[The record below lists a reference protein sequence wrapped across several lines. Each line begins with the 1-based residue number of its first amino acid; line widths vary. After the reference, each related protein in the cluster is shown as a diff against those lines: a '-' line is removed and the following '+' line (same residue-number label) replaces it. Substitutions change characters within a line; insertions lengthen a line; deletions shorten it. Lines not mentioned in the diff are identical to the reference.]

1 MPTLCDFSDQPA
13 INHPTPL
20 PQLTIST
27 LTMAPSASESEDS
40 PTAQEKASTPPPT
53 TTNNHTAPASVRR
66 ESARRRMPI
75 DRLGFL
81 TTQNTA
87 RCVPVESLE
96 NIFDNPVGSDV
107 EEREESDLE
116 EPVEANQVAKTKVN
130 PPARTKGQLAVKQAS
145 KKSGKEVIIDV
156 TQDSDEENAPV
167 AARKPKELLLDKDG
181 FDHPRVYFFPIG
193 QGPKQDA
200 SAQAFACRWCPKE
213 YLARNQSNFN
223 PRIHREWCCYL
234 CWSQPT
240 RTAAQLAKEADKPQ
254 LAANSI
260 VAFTKQGLFG
270 NSTLNKL
277 IVVWLLRSQIWA
289 ALHAHQ
295 LYLELHAR
303 VIKEIKESNSM
314 ISLVSDVWTTKG
326 SHKAFIGISCCYIN
340 QAFVLVTRHL
350 AIKYVSWH
358 HNGKYVALPFANTLT
373 KHGLHSQMRSN
384 NFTMANE
391 LALIILSGT
400 GTDWDVERNHHRCIC
415 HVIALILGAG
425 LKALNVSRKM
435 VCPEKADKAFPSL
448 APYIEEVK
456 TGPKD
461 EIIEVIDMSV
471 WNYSLGGVRAWRGNR
486 QLVEG
491 IFGVRDEERNNG
503 GNIGITTSDEEEVDP
518 DDAAPDAVVD
528 GEGWEE
534 NNSNIYDN
542 AEDLE
547 NSTGIAFTL
556 KKIDYICRRIAS
568 SPQKQAEWKVWAAKI
583 SYTGRGVIGGYGI

>member
-1 MPTLCDFSDQPA
+1 
-13 INHPTPL
+13 
-20 PQLTIST
+20 
-27 LTMAPSASESEDS
+27 
-40 PTAQEKASTPPPT
+40 
-53 TTNNHTAPASVRR
+53 
-66 ESARRRMPI
+66 MPI

-87 RCVPVESLE
+87 RRVPVESLE
-96 NIFDNPVGSDV
+96 NIFDNLVGSDV
-107 EEREESDLE
+107 EEREKSDLE

-130 PPARTKGQLAVKQAS
+130 APARTKGQLAVKQAS

-167 AARKPKELLLDKDG
+167 AACKPKELVLDKDG

-193 QGPKQDA
+193 QGPKQDT

-223 PRIHREWCCYL
+223 LRIHRDGAV
-234 CWSQPT
+234 SKGST
-240 RTAAQLAKEADKPQ
+240 RAPCPGRLEAISAGANLPQTAAQLAKEADKPSLRPTVLLLSPNKGCLTTQ
-254 LAANSI
+254 HSTNS
-260 VAFTKQGLFG
+260 
-270 NSTLNKL
+270 
-277 IVVWLLRSQIWA
+277 LLSRIWA
-289 ALHAHQ
+289 VLHAHQ
-295 LYLELHAR
+295 LYLELQAR

-358 HNGKYVALPFANTLT
+358 HNRKYIALPFANTLT

-400 GTDWDVERNHHRCIC
+400 GTNWDVERNHHGCIC

-448 APYIEEVK
+448 APIIKEVK
-456 TGPKD
+456 TGPED
-461 EIIEVIDMSV
+461 EIVEVIDM
-471 WNYSLGGVRAWRGNR
+471 
-486 QLVEG
+486 
-491 IFGVRDEERNNG
+491 
-503 GNIGITTSDEEEVDP
+503 SDEEEVDP
-518 DDAAPDAVVD
+518 DDAAPMLLLMAKA
-528 GEGWEE
+528 GRKT
-534 NNSNIYDN
+534 IP
-542 AEDLE
+542 
-547 NSTGIAFTL
+547 TFTTML
-556 KKIDYICRRIAS
+556 RTWKTQPVLLLPSKRIAS

-583 SYTGRGVIGGYGI
+583 SYTGRGVIGGYGIRWNIAYESRQRAYEGRRVTDIVALSPPLCCSTVLTPIKTSSGHQAAH

>member
-1 MPTLCDFSDQPA
+1 
-13 INHPTPL
+13 
-20 PQLTIST
+20 
-27 LTMAPSASESEDS
+27 MAPSASESEDS

-223 PRIHREWCCYL
+223 PRIHCNGAVSKGSTRAPCPGRL
-234 CWSQPT
+234 KAISAGANLP

-303 VIKEIKESNSM
+303 VIKEIKELNSM

-350 AIKYVSWH
+350 AIKYMSNHLLISTQSHQVS
-358 HNGKYVALPFANTLT
+358 T
-373 KHGLHSQMRSN
+373 
-384 NFTMANE
+384 
-391 LALIILSGT
+391 I
-400 GTDWDVERNHHRCIC
+400 
-415 HVIALILGAG
+415 
-425 LKALNVSRKM
+425 
-435 VCPEKADKAFPSL
+435 
-448 APYIEEVK
+448 
-456 TGPKD
+456 
-461 EIIEVIDMSV
+461 
-471 WNYSLGGVRAWRGNR
+471 
-486 QLVEG
+486 
-491 IFGVRDEERNNG
+491 
-503 GNIGITTSDEEEVDP
+503 
-518 DDAAPDAVVD
+518 
-528 GEGWEE
+528 
-534 NNSNIYDN
+534 
-542 AEDLE
+542 
-547 NSTGIAFTL
+547 
-556 KKIDYICRRIAS
+556 
-568 SPQKQAEWKVWAAKI
+568 
-583 SYTGRGVIGGYGI
+583 

>member
-223 PRIHREWCCYL
+223 PRIHCNGAVSKGSTRAPCPGRL
-234 CWSQPT
+234 KAISAGANLP

-303 VIKEIKESNSM
+303 VIKEIKELNSM

-461 EIIEVIDMSV
+461 EIIEVIDIS
-471 WNYSLGGVRAWRGNR
+471 GGV
-486 QLVEG
+486 
-491 IFGVRDEERNNG
+491 
-503 GNIGITTSDEEEVDP
+503 
-518 DDAAPDAVVD
+518 
-528 GEGWEE
+528 
-534 NNSNIYDN
+534 
-542 AEDLE
+542 
-547 NSTGIAFTL
+547 
-556 KKIDYICRRIAS
+556 
-568 SPQKQAEWKVWAAKI
+568 
-583 SYTGRGVIGGYGI
+583 